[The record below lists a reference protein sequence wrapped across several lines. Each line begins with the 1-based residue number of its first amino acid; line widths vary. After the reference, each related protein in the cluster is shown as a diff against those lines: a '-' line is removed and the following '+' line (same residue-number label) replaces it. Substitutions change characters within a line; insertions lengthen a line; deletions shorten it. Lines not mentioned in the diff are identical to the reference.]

1 MEKKVFIFG
10 DSYADPKGCPSYA
23 WHNLLKEKYIVCNY
37 GETGTGP
44 QYSFDRFYDL
54 ELQSDDTV
62 VFLLSDPHRINF
74 YGGSLLKGELSHIV
88 WDEKSKK
95 SYCVFEKYSDNMLTS
110 RHMKILDYHKKH
122 KDQIDFLF
130 LTQERELLNSSAK
143 NISFLHSKSKEYGLK
158 IIVFE
163 IFKSDRQDMS
173 YLNNDIFHLYP
184 DFLSIKSLNE
194 IYEDEL
200 QLFDRHSDKRCNHF
214 SEENHY
220 IFYEYINNF
229 MNNIT
234 WFPEFKQHF
243 RHCEDVY
250 DSKKFIYE

>member
-130 LTQERELLNSSAK
+130 LTQERELLKGRGISGYKYILQSGDKWRIVGK
-143 NISFLHSKSKEYGLK
+143 NNKTINKKDGGG
-158 IIVFE
+158 
-163 IFKSDRQDMS
+163 IFKMARDAAIS
-173 YLNNDIFHLYP
+173 YKNYC
-184 DFLSIKSLNE
+184 IK
-194 IYEDEL
+194 
-200 QLFDRHSDKRCNHF
+200 
-214 SEENHY
+214 
-220 IFYEYINNF
+220 
-229 MNNIT
+229 NNI
-234 WFPEFKQHF
+234 E
-243 RHCEDVY
+243 Y
-250 DSKKFIYE
+250 N